1 MTISP
6 NGRAAKRRDI
16 VNRLRVAAS
25 RFTPAQ
31 QKVVPSFGALRV
43 FQWRSRIGRR
53 RFQSEGRQEAPAPEA
68 PALPAVLERD
78 EFRIEEW
85 TSLRSILR
93 RNPGKRTP
101 QVMDLALHLPGLIAL
116 GARIRRAGF
125 GGAARTQPA
134 LVFKYLGWY
143 LAKSFGTAARL
154 RILSHH
160 YQTLAA
166 RLPDL
171 GKLGFPRNEI
181 VLWSHGVEL
190 DTFTI
195 GLCMPAYLDYLEGDL
210 SLVLSV
216 NGIRLHRLSFT
227 CIPGKEAGLEVGTA
241 LLVGGSQGFPGTS
254 ALIRQASKT
263 IGEICPAAML
273 ILALQALAKRLG
285 ADAILGIT
293 ADEQTC
299 LRANPEQAK
308 SRYDSFWEIS
318 GGERQ
323 GRFYRLPG
331 GVAWTDTSHLS
342 NGHRARARRKRELKE
357 RILAQIRENA
367 ERLFSASDRLPVVLF
382 AAFSIS

>member
-1 MTISP
+1 MGMFAVAIRKLAP
-6 NGRAAKRRDI
+6 
-16 VNRLRVAAS
+16 LR
-25 RFTPAQ
+25 
-31 QKVVPSFGALRV
+31 
-43 FQWRSRIGRR
+43 
-53 RFQSEGRQEAPAPEA
+53 RQEAPVPEA

-125 GGAARTQPA
+125 GYAARSQPK

-143 LAKSFGTAARL
+143 LAKSFGTASRL
-154 RILSHH
+154 RIMSHH
-160 YQTLAA
+160 YRTLAA

-181 VLWSHGVEL
+181 VLWSDRVEL

-195 GLCMPAYLDYLEGDL
+195 GLCIPASHYLEGDL
-210 SLVLSV
+210 SLVFSINAV
-216 NGIRLHRLSFT
+216 PLHKLSFT

-254 ALIRQASKT
+254 ALIRRASKT

-293 ADEQTC
+293 ADEQTS
-299 LRANPEQAK
+299 LQNPEQAK
-308 SRYDSFWEIS
+308 SRYDSFWEMS

-323 GRFYRLPG
+323 GWFYRLPS
-331 GVAWTDTSHLS
+331 GVAWKDTSHLS
-342 NGHRARARRKRELKE
+342 NGHRARARRKRELKV
-357 RILAQIRENA
+357 RILAQIRENV
-367 ERLFSASDRLPVVLF
+367 ERFLL
-382 AAFSIS
+382 AAFSISADNLLLALQTVEQLGI

>member
-1 MTISP
+1 MDMF
-6 NGRAAKRRDI
+6 AVARRKLAP
-16 VNRLRVAAS
+16 LR
-25 RFTPAQ
+25 
-31 QKVVPSFGALRV
+31 
-43 FQWRSRIGRR
+43 
-53 RFQSEGRQEAPAPEA
+53 RQEAPVPEA

-78 EFRIEEW
+78 DFRIEEW
-85 TSLRSILR
+85 TSLRSVWR

-125 GGAARTQPA
+125 GYAARSQPK

-154 RILSHH
+154 RIMSHH
-160 YQTLAA
+160 YRTLAA

-171 GKLGFPRNEI
+171 GKLGFPWNEI
-181 VLWSHGVEL
+181 VLWSDRVEL

-195 GLCMPAYLDYLEGDL
+195 GLCMPASHYLEGDL
-210 SLVLSV
+210 SLVFSV
-216 NGIRLHRLSFT
+216 NGVRLHKLSFT
-227 CIPGKEAGLEVGTA
+227 CIPGKEVGLEVGTA

-254 ALIRQASKT
+254 ALIRRASKT

-273 ILALQALAKRLG
+273 ILALQALAKRLS

-293 ADEQTC
+293 ADEQTS

-308 SRYDSFWEIS
+308 SRYDSFWEMS

-323 GRFYRLPG
+323 GWFYRLPS
-331 GVAWTDTSHLS
+331 GVAWKDTSHLS
-342 NGHRARARRKRELKE
+342 NGHRARARRKRERKE
-357 RILAQIRENA
+357 RILAQIRENV
-367 ERLFSASDRLPVVLF
+367 ERLLL
-382 AAFSIS
+382 AAFSISADNLFLALRTVEQLGI